1 MKLRL
6 TPKQMM
12 WANIFSCA
20 VDRYL
25 QCCDTE
31 RGEREH
37 TTIVLAL
44 QKGDGFWKEL
54 L

>member
-1 MKLRL
+1 
-6 TPKQMM
+6 MM
-12 WANIFSCA
+12 WDNVFSCA

-25 QCCDTE
+25 QCLDNE

>member
-1 MKLRL
+1 
-6 TPKQMM
+6 M

-25 QCCDTE
+25 QYQDTD
-31 RGEREH
+31 RHEREH
-37 TTIVLAL
+37 TTVVLAL
-44 QKGDGFWKEL
+44 KKGKQFWKEL

>member
-6 TPKQMM
+6 TPKQLM
-12 WANIFSCA
+12 WSNIFRCA
-20 VDRYL
+20 VERSSLYQDTDRY
-25 QCCDTE
+25 
-31 RGEREH
+31 EREF

>member
-20 VDRYL
+20 VERSILYKDTDRY
-25 QCCDTE
+25 
-31 RGEREH
+31 EREF

>member
-1 MKLRL
+1 
-6 TPKQMM
+6 MM
-12 WANIFSCA
+12 WTNIFSCA

-25 QCCDTE
+25 HHCDTE

-44 QKGDGFWKEL
+44 QKGDGFWREL

>member
-12 WANIFSCA
+12 WASIFSCA

-25 QCCDTE
+25 QHYDTE

-44 QKGDGFWKEL
+44 QKGDGFWREL